1 MLFANRPAAP
11 TVASQLLTQ
20 GCPSILAP
28 LLAARGVQQFAELK
42 PSLAQLLP
50 PDGLKNAALAATL
63 LADAIQNNESIC
75 VVADYDCDGATACAV
90 AVLGLGMLGAAQV
103 GFLVPNRFKTG
114 YGLTPEVVEQVAA
127 HPRLSGKNG
136 KPDWIVTVDNGI
148 ASVDGIAL
156 ANTLGIRTLVTDHHL
171 AGDVLPDAAAI
182 LNPNQPGCGFAS
194 KSIAGVGVM
203 FYALLLT
210 RAELRKRGVFTLTTQ
225 PKLDNL
231 LDLVAIGTVADVV
244 KLDANNRALVGAG
257 LERIRKGAING
268 TLRAGVAAL
277 FAVAGRDAARAT
289 TADIG
294 FTVGPRINAAGR
306 LDDMSIG
313 IACLLTDDP
322 AQAQR
327 LASELQAMNL
337 ARRELEGDMQTSA
350 LVQADA
356 AFAAM
361 QGQNNASG
369 LVLYDPSWHQG
380 VVGLVAS
387 RIKDAYWR
395 PTLAF
400 APADDTGE
408 NSANLR
414 GSARSIAGFHI
425 RDALDIVAKRHPA
438 LIQKFGGH
446 AMAAGL
452 SIATADL
459 PAFKAAFEAVCTE
472 LLGAQSL
479 ERVLLTD
486 TAPRTVDMT
495 VDNVAL
501 LDAQV
506 WGQGF
511 EAPVFESPAIVL
523 EQRLLKDAHL
533 KLKLDIGGNVLDA
546 IWFGHTDTLPTRVTV
561 AYRLSINE
569 FRGNR
574 SVQAMVEWAQ

>member
-1 MLFANRPAAP
+1 
-11 TVASQLLTQ
+11 
-20 GCPSILAP
+20 
-28 LLAARGVQQFAELK
+28 
-42 PSLAQLLP
+42 
-50 PDGLKNAALAATL
+50 
-63 LADAIQNNESIC
+63 
-75 VVADYDCDGATACAV
+75 
-90 AVLGLGMLGAAQV
+90 
-103 GFLVPNRFKTG
+103 
-114 YGLTPEVVEQVAA
+114 VVEQVAA
-127 HPRLSGKNG
+127 HPRLSGKRG

-148 ASVDGIAL
+148 ASVEGIAL
-156 ANTLGIRTLVTDHHL
+156 ANALGIRTLVTDHHL
-171 AGDVLPDAAAI
+171 AGDVLPAAAAI

-194 KSIAGVGVM
+194 KALAGVGVM

-210 RAELRKRGVFTLTTQ
+210 RTALRQRGVLTLATQ
-225 PKLDNL
+225 PKLDSL

-244 KLDANNRALVGAG
+244 KLDANNRALVAAG
-257 LERIRKGAING
+257 LERIRKGAVNG
-268 TLRAGVAAL
+268 ALRPGVAAL

-327 LASELQAMNL
+327 LAGELQAMNQ
-337 ARRELEGDMQTSA
+337 ARRELEGDMQTQA
-350 LVQADA
+350 LVQAQA
-356 AFAAM
+356 AFAAV
-361 QGQNNASG
+361 QGADVASG

-400 APADDTGE
+400 APADGPDSSEGNTG
-408 NSANLR
+408 SANLR
-414 GSARSIAGFHI
+414 GSGRSIAGFHI
-425 RDALDIVAKRHPA
+425 RDALDTVAKRHPT

-459 PAFKAAFEAVCTE
+459 PAFKTAFETVCTE
-472 LLGAQSL
+472 LLGAQTPQ
-479 ERVLLTD
+479 RVLLTD
-486 TAPRTVDMT
+486 AAPRTADMT

-511 EAPVFESPAIVL
+511 EAPVFESQAIVL

-533 KLKLDIGGNVLDA
+533 KLKLDIAGKVLDA
-546 IWFGHTDTLPTRVTV
+546 IWFGHTDTLPTQVRV

-574 SVQAMVEWAQ
+574 SVQALVDWAHGA

>member
-1 MLFANRPAAP
+1 
-11 TVASQLLTQ
+11 
-20 GCPSILAP
+20 
-28 LLAARGVQQFAELK
+28 
-42 PSLAQLLP
+42 
-50 PDGLKNAALAATL
+50 
-63 LADAIQNNESIC
+63 
-75 VVADYDCDGATACAV
+75 
-90 AVLGLGMLGAAQV
+90 
-103 GFLVPNRFKTG
+103 
-114 YGLTPEVVEQVAA
+114 
-127 HPRLSGKNG
+127 
-136 KPDWIVTVDNGI
+136 
-148 ASVDGIAL
+148 
-156 ANTLGIRTLVTDHHL
+156 
-171 AGDVLPDAAAI
+171 
-182 LNPNQPGCGFAS
+182 
-194 KSIAGVGVM
+194 
-203 FYALLLT
+203 
-210 RAELRKRGVFTLTTQ
+210 
-225 PKLDNL
+225 
-231 LDLVAIGTVADVV
+231 
-244 KLDANNRALVGAG
+244 
-257 LERIRKGAING
+257 
-268 TLRAGVAAL
+268 
-277 FAVAGRDAARAT
+277 
-289 TADIG
+289 
-294 FTVGPRINAAGR
+294 
-306 LDDMSIG
+306 MSIG

-337 ARRELEGDMQTSA
+337 ARRELEGDMQASA

-356 AFAAM
+356 AFVAM
-361 QGQNNASG
+361 QGQNIASG
-369 LVLYDPSWHQG
+369 LVLYDPNWHQG

-400 APADDTGE
+400 APADDAGE

-414 GSARSIAGFHI
+414 GSGRSIAGFHI
-425 RDALDIVAKRHPA
+425 RDALDMVAKRHPT

-459 PAFKAAFEAVCTE
+459 PAFKTAFEAVCTE
-472 LLGAQSL
+472 LLGAKSL

-486 TAPRTVDMT
+486 TAPRSADMT

-533 KLKLDIGGNVLDA
+533 KLKLDIGGKVLDA
-546 IWFGHTDTLPTRVTV
+546 VWFGHTDTLPTRVTV

-574 SVQAMVEWAQ
+574 SVQAMVEWACAA

>member
-1 MLFANRPAAP
+1 M
-11 TVASQLLTQ
+11 
-20 GCPSILAP
+20 LAP

-42 PSLAQLLP
+42 PTLAQLLP
-50 PDGLKNAALAATL
+50 PDGLKNASLTATL

-103 GFLVPNRFKTG
+103 DFLVPNRFKTG

-156 ANTLGIRTLVTDHHL
+156 ANSLGIRTLVTDHHL

-210 RAELRKRGVFTLTTQ
+210 RAELRKRGVFTLTMQ

-313 IACLLTDDP
+313 IACLLTDDV

-337 ARRELEGDMQTSA
+337 ARRELEGDMQASA

-361 QGQNNASG
+361 QGQNIASG

-400 APADDTGE
+400 APADDAGTE
-408 NSANLR
+408 SANLR
-414 GSARSIAGFHI
+414 GSGRSIAGFHI
-425 RDALDIVAKRHPA
+425 RDALDMVAKRHPT

-459 PAFKAAFEAVCTE
+459 PDFKIAFENVCTE

-486 TAPRTVDMT
+486 TAPRTADMT

-511 EAPVFESPAIVL
+511 EAPVFESSAIVL

-533 KLKLDIGGNVLDA
+533 KLKLDISGKVLDA